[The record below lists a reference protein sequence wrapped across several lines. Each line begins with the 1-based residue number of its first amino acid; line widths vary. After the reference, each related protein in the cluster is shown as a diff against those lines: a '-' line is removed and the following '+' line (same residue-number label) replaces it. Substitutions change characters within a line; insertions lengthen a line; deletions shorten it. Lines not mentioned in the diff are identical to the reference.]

1 MFWTDGILI
10 FRFLFPPSCQILPT
24 FKKQK
29 SGPEKEKGYAEVLYR
44 GFQQVDRRCPTRR
57 LWIQKGIKG
66 REGRKQDGFFF
77 YHSWEEAFVGIAGA
91 GRN

>member
-29 SGPEKEKGYAEVLYR
+29 SGPEKEKGMRRSYIE
-44 GFQQVDRRCPTRR
+44 GFSRWTADVR
-57 LWIQKGIKG
+57 L
-66 REGRKQDGFFF
+66 
-77 YHSWEEAFVGIAGA
+77 VG
-91 GRN
+91 